1 MNWEML
7 GAVADTAGAI
17 AVVVSLVYLSR
28 QVADTNRLARAEA
41 SRAPNS
47 DLNMLNASFGTDR
60 AFRAATRWTP
70 MARPSTDPERGPTI
84 RAPHSREP

>member
-60 AFRAATRWTP
+60 AFRAALR
-70 MARPSTDPERGPTI
+70 
-84 RAPHSREP
+84 RASEGGDFEKRYSLDGDGETVY